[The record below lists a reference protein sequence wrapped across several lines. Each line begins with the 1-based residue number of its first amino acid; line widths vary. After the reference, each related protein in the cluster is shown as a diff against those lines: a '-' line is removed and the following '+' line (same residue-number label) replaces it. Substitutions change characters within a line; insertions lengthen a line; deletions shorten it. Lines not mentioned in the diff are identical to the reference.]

1 MFGLFD
7 TGARLKT
14 LEEALRQATESLE
27 VAEAIFEDV
36 QAVMV
41 TDARRRI
48 QKVNRA
54 FCQMMGYSPEEVIG
68 KTPWMFRSGHHDA
81 DFYAAMVRSVEE
93 SGHFAGE
100 IWDRH
105 KNGSV
110 FPKWMSITAVKNAK
124 GEIHHFVASYL
135 DLRERKEAE
144 ERIHELAFY
153 DLLTRLPNRAFLMEQ
168 LQQAMDDV
176 GRRKRFGALLLL
188 DIDGF
193 KDYNDAQGFHAG
205 DQMLLHIAEQLQA
218 CLPKDAILSRLGGDE
233 FGILLPDISG
243 VRLKT
248 AAISGSLAER
258 LMQALEQKLPDYEAR
273 ASIGL
278 VIFCGN
284 ETSAAERLH
293 DAEMAMYQAK
303 RKGGGS
309 LQFFDEALK
318 QAISERAI
326 LERELR
332 QGIANGELE
341 LYYQPQIEHRAG
353 QDVTVGAEALVR
365 WNHPVR
371 GLVSPAVFIP
381 LAEETGLI
389 LPLGHWVLQEAC
401 RQLAAWQTNPQTA
414 DLALAVN
421 VSAAQYLEENFV
433 EAFKT
438 LLHETGVRADRLKL
452 ELTESLLVDKPD
464 AVIQTMQA
472 LRLLGCK
479 FSLDDFGTGY
489 SSLAYLKRLPLDQL
503 KIDQSFVRDMETD
516 ANDVAIANSV
526 VVLAKSLGLNVIA
539 EGVETEVQRKLLA
552 EMGCHSWQ
560 GYYFSRPLPLEAFE
574 AFLHRNFDDD

>member
-1 MFGLFD
+1 
-7 TGARLKT
+7 
-14 LEEALRQATESLE
+14 
-27 VAEAIFEDV
+27 
-36 QAVMV
+36 
-41 TDARRRI
+41 
-48 QKVNRA
+48 
-54 FCQMMGYSPEEVIG
+54 
-68 KTPWMFRSGHHDA
+68 
-81 DFYAAMVRSVEE
+81 
-93 SGHFAGE
+93 
-100 IWDRH
+100 
-105 KNGSV
+105 
-110 FPKWMSITAVKNAK
+110 
-124 GEIHHFVASYL
+124 
-135 DLRERKEAE
+135 
-144 ERIHELAFY
+144 
-153 DLLTRLPNRAFLMEQ
+153 
-168 LQQAMDDV
+168 
-176 GRRKRFGALLLL
+176 
-188 DIDGF
+188 
-193 KDYNDAQGFHAG
+193 
-205 DQMLLHIAEQLQA
+205 
-218 CLPKDAILSRLGGDE
+218 
-233 FGILLPDISG
+233 
-243 VRLKT
+243 
-248 AAISGSLAER
+248 
-258 LMQALEQKLPDYEAR
+258 
-273 ASIGL
+273 
-278 VIFCGN
+278 
-284 ETSAAERLH
+284 
-293 DAEMAMYQAK
+293 
-303 RKGGGS
+303 
-309 LQFFDEALK
+309 
-318 QAISERAI
+318 
-326 LERELR
+326 
-332 QGIANGELE
+332 
-341 LYYQPQIEHRAG
+341 
-353 QDVTVGAEALVR
+353 
-365 WNHPVR
+365 VR

-526 VVLAKSLGLNVIA
+526 IVLAKSLGLNVIA